1 MSQRTRDGQQIPE
14 AAQAAWMEQ
23 GKQQLVSP
31 AVLYP
36 GLQFLAGVS
45 LGLEKMKSLTCVK
58 LQHFQQVLKQT
69 KNINL
74 NSLTFC
80 CFA

>member
-1 MSQRTRDGQQIPE
+1 MTQRARDGQRIPE

-36 GLQFLAGVS
+36 GL
-45 LGLEKMKSLTCVK
+45 
-58 LQHFQQVLKQT
+58 
-69 KNINL
+69 
-74 NSLTFC
+74 
-80 CFA
+80 